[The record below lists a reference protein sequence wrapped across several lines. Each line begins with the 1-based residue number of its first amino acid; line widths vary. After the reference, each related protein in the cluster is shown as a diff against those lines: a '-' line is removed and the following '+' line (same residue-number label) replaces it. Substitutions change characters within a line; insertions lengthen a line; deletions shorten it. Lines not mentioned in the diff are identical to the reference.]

1 MLTKKELFK
10 LTNTQLKNY
19 TKQTMA
25 TIGVCKSIVTLHPE
39 SLGLFNFLMKRHS
52 QYGKTTKFDNVA
64 DIKIRKS
71 KFGHLEGRLVY
82 EDGTEDGIS
91 FLNDCIT
98 NYKTPDI
105 HGVMRNEIE
114 NQIITFKN
122 GAEQVCAICSGTE
135 NMHVDHDNPSFKHIM
150 KCFFDENEPAPTSF
164 DKADSNLL
172 YMKEEDA
179 EYRTKWQ
186 EYHEEQALLQMLCR
200 SCNLKK
206 H

>member
-1 MLTKKELFK
+1 MLTKEELFT
-10 LTNTQLKNY
+10 LTNKQLKNY
-19 TKQTMA
+19 AKQTME
-25 TIGVCKSIVTLHPE
+25 TIGVCDSIMTLHPDARV
-39 SLGLFNFLMKRHS
+39 LFSFLIKRHS
-52 QYGKTTKFDNVA
+52 QYGKTAKFDDMA

-71 KFGHLEGRLVY
+71 RFGHLEGRLVY
-82 EDGTEDGIS
+82 EDGSEDGVS

-114 NQIITFKN
+114 NQIITFKSN
-122 GAEQVCAICSGTE
+122 AEQVCVICSATE
-135 NMHVDHDNPSFKHIM
+135 NMHVDHDNPSFKYIM
-150 KCFFDENEPAPTSF
+150 ATFLNDNKPVPSSF

-186 EYHEEQALLQMLCR
+186 AYHEEHALLQMLCM